1 MPPKWVR
8 DKLRK
13 LRKWDWKETDQSAVP
28 KPTPNPTPAP
38 TPAPGPVPPSYPV
51 HDSETEK
58 QKDYSNINVNTTELV
73 VIEIIGVIGAC
84 IVAGIKLAA
93 SFATG
98 GMIPAW

>member
-1 MPPKWVR
+1 MVTKAPPTASRRGHFLFLNSDSFNSSVGVVDMSGEMWYTKGT
-8 DKLRK
+8 KI
-13 LRKWDWKETDQSAVP
+13 
-28 KPTPNPTPAP
+28 
-38 TPAPGPVPPSYPV
+38 PPSYPV

-98 GMIPAW
+98 GVIPAW